1 MIATCVFGYLKVYYF
16 PNIYKECYVNNINKT
31 MIIRYVNM
39 IIVIFNYLFIL
50 IIIILL
56 LKNTHI
62 ISYIIQSINII
73 WNFDGRTTI
82 LPT

>member
-1 MIATCVFGYLKVYYF
+1 MIATYVFGYLKIYYF
-16 PNIYKECYVNNINKT
+16 LNIYKECYVNNINKT

-50 IIIILL
+50 IITILL

-73 WNFDGRTTI
+73 
-82 LPT
+82 